1 MKSWIHQKVD
11 SDEFLHSHDIDLG
24 DINHVIFVLK
34 LVSDTG
40 KMNLS
45 GDYFFTLY
53 TNKNTT

>member
-11 SDEFLHSHDIDLG
+11 SDEFLHSHDIDLR

-45 GDYFFTLY
+45 GDYFFT
-53 TNKNTT
+53 